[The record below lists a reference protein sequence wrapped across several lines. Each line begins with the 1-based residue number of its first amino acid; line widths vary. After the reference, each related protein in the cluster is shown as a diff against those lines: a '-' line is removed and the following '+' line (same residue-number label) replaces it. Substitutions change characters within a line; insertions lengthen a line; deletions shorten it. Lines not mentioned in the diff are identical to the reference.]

1 MEQQSM
7 NIMEL
12 IKAAKEFKLTP
23 EYIES
28 MRERAREAEKRFEQE
43 DWDRRVTQEML
54 NRSYSI

>member
-1 MEQQSM
+1 M

-28 MRERAREAEKRFEQE
+28 VRERAREAEKRFEQE
-43 DWDRRVTQEML
+43 AWDRRVTQEML